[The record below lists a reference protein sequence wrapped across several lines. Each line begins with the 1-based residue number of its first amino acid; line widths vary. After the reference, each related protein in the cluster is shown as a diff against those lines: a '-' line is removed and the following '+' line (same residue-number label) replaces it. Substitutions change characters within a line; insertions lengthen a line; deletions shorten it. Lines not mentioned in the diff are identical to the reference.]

1 MRNLSL
7 MTDLYEFSMA
17 NGFQHDLPETTAT
30 FDVFFRNV
38 PDDGSFVIAAGLQ
51 QVIEA
56 IQNFHFNQD
65 DLDYFHQLGIWD
77 DEFLDYL
84 SSLKLTCK
92 IKAIPEGT
100 PVFPREPLLTV
111 TGPIAQ
117 AQLLETIILNI
128 LNHQSLI
135 ATKARRLVYAA
146 NGRPIMEFGAR
157 RAQGPDSA
165 IYGTR
170 AAIIGGAKSTSNVLA
185 AKKFNIPAAGTMAH
199 SWIEAFPDE
208 LTSFRKWAER
218 YPDNSALLVDTY
230 DVLNSGVPN
239 AITVFKEL
247 REAGHEPIGIRID
260 SGDVTA
266 LSQRARKMLDNAG
279 FPNAKITISNALD
292 ERIITSLLQQGAPI
306 DNFGIGEK
314 LITSASAP
322 VLSGVYKLAAIDQY
336 GQTYPKIKVSASREK
351 ITIPGKKQVYRLYHT
366 DTNQAFADLIASK
379 TENISSLSNI
389 SVFNSN
395 PSSINQ
401 VSKLTDFVAKP
412 LLEDISLTD
421 NIPLSIQSIQI
432 SSQNKLSELPTATQ
446 RLINPDNYPVY
457 MTENLYQLQTKL
469 LNKETTAID

>member
-7 MTDLYEFSMA
+7 LTDLYEFSMA
-17 NGFQHDLPETTAT
+17 NGFQHDLPETQAT

-38 PDDGSFVIAAGLQ
+38 PDDGSFVITAGLQ
-51 QVIEA
+51 QVVEA
-56 IQNFHFNQD
+56 IQNFKFTTE
-65 DLDYFHQLGIWD
+65 DLDYFQKLDIWD
-77 DEFLDYL
+77 SQFLNYL
-84 SSLKLTCK
+84 ANLKLSCQ

-135 ATKARRLVYAA
+135 ATKARRLSYAA

-208 LTSFRKWAER
+208 LTAFRKWAKR

-239 AITVFKEL
+239 AITGFKEL
-247 REAGHEPIGIRID
+247 RQKGHEPVGIRID

-266 LSQRARKMLDNAG
+266 LAQQARKMLDDAG
-279 FPNAKITISNALD
+279 FPKAKITISNALD

-322 VLSGVYKLAAIDQY
+322 VLSGVYKLAAIEQS
-336 GQTYPKIKVSASREK
+336 GHIYPKIKVSASREK
-351 ITIPGKKQVYRLYHT
+351 ITIPGRKQVYRLFHSG
-366 DTNQAFADLIASK
+366 TNQAFADLIALD
-379 TENISSLSNI
+379 TEDINSLSTI

-395 PSSINQ
+395 PSSVADEYHLANF
-401 VSKLTDFVAKP
+401 DAKP
-412 LLEDISLTD
+412 LLETVSITNNTPISL
-421 NIPLSIQSIQI
+421 NKIQAD
-432 SSQNKLSELPTATQ
+432 SQNELNELPKATQ

-457 MTENLYQLQTKL
+457 MTETLNQLQNEL
-469 LNKETTAID
+469 LHKDTAVID

>member
-7 MTDLYEFSMA
+7 LTDLYEFSMA
-17 NGFQHDLPETTAT
+17 NGFQHDLPETQAT

-38 PDDGSFVIAAGLQ
+38 PDDGSFVITAGLQ
-51 QVIEA
+51 QVVEA
-56 IQNFHFNQD
+56 IQNFKFTTE
-65 DLDYFHQLGIWD
+65 DLDYFQKLDIWD
-77 DEFLDYL
+77 SQFLNYL
-84 SSLKLTCK
+84 ANLKLSCQ

-135 ATKARRLVYAA
+135 ATKARRLSYAA

-208 LTSFRKWAER
+208 LTAFRKWAKR

-247 REAGHEPIGIRID
+247 RQKGHEPVGIRID

-266 LSQRARKMLDNAG
+266 LAQQARKMLDDAG
-279 FPNAKITISNALD
+279 FPKAKITISNALD

-322 VLSGVYKLAAIDQY
+322 VLSGVYKLAAIEQS
-336 GQTYPKIKVSASREK
+336 GHIYPKIKVSASREK
-351 ITIPGKKQVYRLYHT
+351 ITIPGRKQVYRLFHSG
-366 DTNQAFADLIASK
+366 TNQAFADLIALD
-379 TENISSLSNI
+379 TEDINSLSTI

-395 PSSINQ
+395 PSSVADVYHLANF
-401 VSKLTDFVAKP
+401 DAKP
-412 LLEDISLTD
+412 LLETVSITNNTPISL
-421 NIPLSIQSIQI
+421 NKIQAD
-432 SSQNKLSELPTATQ
+432 SQNELNELPKATQ

-457 MTENLYQLQTKL
+457 MTETLNQLQNEL
-469 LNKETTAID
+469 LHKDTAVID

>member
-7 MTDLYEFSMA
+7 LTDLYEFSMA
-17 NGFQHDLPETTAT
+17 NGFQHDLPDTQAT

-38 PDDGSFVIAAGLQ
+38 PDDGSFVITAGLQ

-56 IQNFHFNQD
+56 LRNFKFSD
-65 DLDYFHQLGIWD
+65 SDLDYLQKLDIWD
-77 DEFLDYL
+77 QQFIDYL
-84 SSLKLTCK
+84 ANFKLNCQ
-92 IKAIPEGT
+92 IKAIAEGT
-100 PVFPREPLLTV
+100 PVFPRESMLTV

-117 AQLLETIILNI
+117 AQLLETIVLNI

-135 ATKARRLVYAA
+135 ATKSRRLTYAA

-185 AKKFNIPAAGTMAH
+185 AKKFGIPAAGTMAH

-247 REAGHEPIGIRID
+247 HQNGHEPVGIRID

-266 LSQRARKMLDNAG
+266 LSRQARKMLDEAG
-279 FPNAKITISNALD
+279 FPKAKITISNALD

-322 VLSGVYKLAAIDQY
+322 VLSGVYKLAAIEQY
-336 GQTYPKIKVSASREK
+336 GQIYPKIKVSASREK
-351 ITIPGKKQVYRLYHT
+351 LTIPGRKQVYRLYHAGT
-366 DTNQAFADLIASK
+366 KQAFADLIALDTEDIVNSSK
-379 TENISSLSNI
+379 L

-395 PSSINQ
+395 PLRVNQ
-401 VSKLTDFVAKP
+401 DHQLTDYDAEP
-412 LLEDISLTD
+412 LLQSVSLNVTPD
-421 NIPLSIQSIQI
+421 DSVQSIQKF
-432 SSQNKLSELPTATQ
+432 SQTKLAELPQATQ

-457 MTENLYQLQTKL
+457 MTAALNKLQTEL
-469 LNKETTAID
+469 LNQDTSVTD

>member
-17 NGFQHDLPETTAT
+17 NGFQRDLPETKAT

-38 PDDGSFVIAAGLQ
+38 PDDGSFVITAGLQ

-56 IQNFHFNQD
+56 LQNFHFSD
-65 DLDYFHQLGIWD
+65 EDLDYFKQLGIWD
-77 DEFLDYL
+77 DKFLDYL
-84 SSLKLTCK
+84 ANLKLTCQ

-135 ATKARRLVYAA
+135 ATKARRLTYAA

-208 LTSFRKWAER
+208 LTAFRKWAER

-247 REAGHEPIGIRID
+247 REAGHEPVGIRID

-266 LSQRARKMLDNAG
+266 LSLQARKMLDDAG
-279 FPNAKITISNALD
+279 FPKAKITISNALD

-322 VLSGVYKLAAIDQY
+322 VLSGVYKLAAIDQE
-336 GQTYPKIKVSASREK
+336 GKTYPKIKVSASREK
-351 ITIPGKKQVYRLYHT
+351 ITIPGKKQVYRLYHKG
-366 DTNQAFADLIASK
+366 TNQAFADLIASDN
-379 TENISSLSNI
+379 EDISSLSDI

-395 PSSINQ
+395 PSSVNHKYHLTRFDAKSLLKK
-401 VSKLTDFVAKP
+401 VDLTDDA
-412 LLEDISLTD
+412 
-421 NIPLSIQSIQI
+421 PLSLQAIQSD
-432 SSQNKLSELPTATQ
+432 SQNKLDELPRATQ

-457 MTENLYQLQTKL
+457 MTETLNQIQADL
-469 LNKETTAID
+469 LNEKTADID

>member
-7 MTDLYEFSMA
+7 LTDLYEFSMA
-17 NGFQHDLPETTAT
+17 NGFQHDLPETQAT

-38 PDDGSFVIAAGLQ
+38 PDDGSFVITAGLQ
-51 QVIEA
+51 QVVEA
-56 IQNFHFNQD
+56 IQNFKFTTE
-65 DLDYFHQLGIWD
+65 DLDYFQKLDIWD
-77 DEFLDYL
+77 SQFLNYL
-84 SSLKLTCK
+84 ANLKLSCQ

-135 ATKARRLVYAA
+135 ATKARRLSYAA

-208 LTSFRKWAER
+208 LTAFRKWAKR

-247 REAGHEPIGIRID
+247 RQKGHEPVGIRID

-266 LSQRARKMLDNAG
+266 LAQQARKMLDDAG
-279 FPNAKITISNALD
+279 FPKAKITISNALD

-322 VLSGVYKLAAIDQY
+322 VLSGVYKLAAIEQS
-336 GQTYPKIKVSASREK
+336 GHIYPKIKVSASREK
-351 ITIPGKKQVYRLYHT
+351 ITIPGRKQVYRLFHSG
-366 DTNQAFADLIASK
+366 TNQAFADLIALD
-379 TENISSLSNI
+379 TEDINSLSTI

-395 PSSINQ
+395 PSSVADEYHLANF
-401 VSKLTDFVAKP
+401 DAKP
-412 LLEDISLTD
+412 LLETVSITNNTPISL
-421 NIPLSIQSIQI
+421 NKIQAD
-432 SSQNKLSELPTATQ
+432 SQNELNELPKATQ

-457 MTENLYQLQTKL
+457 MTETLNQLQNEL
-469 LNKETTAID
+469 LHKDTAVID